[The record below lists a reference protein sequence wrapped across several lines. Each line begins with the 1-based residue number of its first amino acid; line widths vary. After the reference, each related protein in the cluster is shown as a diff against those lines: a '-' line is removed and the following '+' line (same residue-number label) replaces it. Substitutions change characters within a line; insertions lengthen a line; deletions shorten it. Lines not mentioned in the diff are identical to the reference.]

1 MIIFLSGP
9 IAGKPDYKQEFDA
22 WKKHCEK
29 LGIGVIS
36 PADMPEGLTRAD
48 YMRSA
53 LAQVEAADA
62 ILLLPG
68 HEKSKGGEIEKL
80 YAEYLGKDVYRAE
93 YRRVYVYGKDGG
105 TWKTRGGIEPFA
117 KFAVAVAE
125 TAPRKWGETDFSAP
139 LRMTGRADDGD

>member
-9 IAGKPDYKQEFDA
+9 INGNPDYKQEFAA
-22 WKKHCEK
+22 WRTRCEK
-29 LGIGVIS
+29 LGLGVIS
-36 PADMPEGLTRAD
+36 PEDMPEGLTLAD

-68 HEKSKGGEIEKL
+68 HENSKGGEIERL

-93 YRRVYVYGKDGG
+93 YRRVFVYGKYGG
-105 TWKTRGGIEPFA
+105 TWKTRGGMEPFA
-117 KFAVAVAE
+117 KLAVAVAE
-125 TAPRKWGETDFSAP
+125 AKRKHG
-139 LRMTGRADDGD
+139 GADDGD